1 MHPFVHAQLRAASLA
16 PADTIRG
23 GKRDL
28 RLAEEAAERLLIADE
43 AAERLRVAKQTLA
56 RWRVEGQGPPFIRLG
71 SRVLYRV
78 ADVDAY
84 IAEHRFHSTAEA
96 DRAAAS

>member
-1 MHPFVHAQLRAASLA
+1 LPDESLRAASLA
-16 PADTIRG
+16 TADTIRG
-23 GKRDL
+23 GKP
-28 RLAEEAAERLLIADE
+28 ERLLAGEAVERLLLADE

-84 IAEHRFHSTAEA
+84 IV
-96 DRAAAS
+96 

>member
-1 MHPFVHAQLRAASLA
+1 MHLFAYSLLRPTPLA
-16 PADTIRG
+16 PADTGRG
-23 GKRDL
+23 SSGQ
-28 RLAEEAAERLLIADE
+28 LLLADE

-96 DRAAAS
+96 DRAATG